1 MLALAG
7 ISHMAYRTT
16 NILPYLSDYIE
27 LKPHIAVIIL
37 MLMSIIGL
45 IPK

>member
-1 MLALAG
+1 
-7 ISHMAYRTT
+7 MAYRTT
-16 NILPYLSDYIE
+16 NILPYSSDYIE

-45 IPK
+45 IPR